1 LPDGPPLTVTEG
13 QTYFNSLSPGW
24 FETYGT
30 PILAGRDFTSADA
43 PGAPPVAVVNEAF
56 ARRFTGGRNPI
67 GTRVR
72 HPWGV
77 TRQIVGFVKDA
88 VYQSLRS
95 PVPPTLYVPYGQ
107 DTDLP
112 SSTSVSVRAA
122 SGSATVLAKPL
133 AAALSQVHGDLRV
146 TLRPLEDH
154 VNAALTQERIVA
166 TLSAFFGALAL
177 LLAGLGLYG
186 ITAYAAGRRRT
197 EIGIRVALGAAPAG
211 VIVLVLRRTA
221 LLIGLGILAG
231 AGVSLWA
238 SRLVAPLLFGLEPRD
253 PGTLAAAALLLAAI
267 GGLAGWLPARRA
279 SRIDPAQV
287 LREG

>member
-1 LPDGPPLTVTEG
+1 M
-13 QTYFNSLSPGW
+13 
-24 FETYGT
+24 
-30 PILAGRDFTSADA
+30 
-43 PGAPPVAVVNEAF
+43 
-56 ARRFTGGRNPI
+56 
-67 GTRVR
+67 
-72 HPWGV
+72 
-77 TRQIVGFVKDA
+77 
-88 VYQSLRS
+88 
-95 PVPPTLYVPYGQ
+95 
-107 DTDLP
+107 
-112 SSTSVSVRAA
+112 
-122 SGSATVLAKPL
+122 
-133 AAALSQVHGDLRV
+133 
-146 TLRPLEDH
+146 
-154 VNAALTQERIVA
+154 VA

-186 ITAYAAGRRRT
+186 ITAYAVGRRRT

-253 PGTLAAAALLLAAI
+253 PGTLAAAASLLAAI